1 MDALTPT
8 LQMRRKLTQE
18 IEGQR
23 NQVAVTVSQGR
34 EEAGCKQRPLTF
46 LSHTGNC
53 VLNDCMTTWGVLS
66 PNAQKRPFPAGQAEP
81 TRLPFSDVPVHLQGQ
96 CRSPELGRVLPGSS
110 HPGFLGL
117 AERQSVE
124 SPRTDPQTCG
134 TELLQ
139 GWPRVEPSSGL
150 GTLAT

>member
-66 PNAQKRPFPAGQAEP
+66 PNAQKRPFLAGQAEP
-81 TRLPFSDVPVHLQGQ
+81 TRLPFSTCRVNAAALSWAVSCLVRPIQGPLDSQ
-96 CRSPELGRVLPGSS
+96 NGRV
-110 HPGFLGL
+110 
-117 AERQSVE
+117 
-124 SPRTDPQTCG
+124 
-134 TELLQ
+134 
-139 GWPRVEPSSGL
+139 
-150 GTLAT
+150 